1 MGISIYYNAKRKY
14 PLTEEENKFVNDVIN
29 KYNKEKK
36 LKINEDIFV
45 DDFCVY
51 EYDKDEPETIFSGA
65 TGLPMSTLNPM
76 LTVTDAEQLFFAAC
90 LYWAKCLTE
99 IKDIVKDAEWSVNID
114 DTYLIWDEKE
124 GWQLPNE

>member
-1 MGISIYYNAKRKY
+1 MGISIYYDARRKY
-14 PLTEEENKFVNDVIN
+14 PLTEEENKIVSDIIN
-29 KYNKEKK
+29 KYDKEKRFK
-36 LKINEDIFV
+36 KGE
-45 DDFCVY
+45 DFCVY
-51 EYDKDEPETIFSGA
+51 EYDTDEPETIFSGA

-76 LTVTDAEQLFFAAC
+76 LTVTDAEQFFFAAC